1 MDYRVQLDIYKGPLD
16 LLLYLIQEN
25 EVDIYDIPIAIITDQ
40 YMRHLEIIRM
50 LDPNLA
56 GEFLVMAS
64 TLMEIKSRMLLPLPE
79 REEGEAEEGDP
90 RIELIRQL
98 MEYKK
103 YKEAAAML
111 AERRE
116 EQLERFGRG
125 TRGTLEGFDEE
136 QEELEVSE
144 VTIWDILSA
153 FDRVMRQTLRLQ
165 PATIVDRDVPVRRH
179 IEHILRMLRV
189 QGIITFL
196 TIFETCE
203 DRIEAIGK
211 LLALLEMARAR
222 VVGLAQTADGGEIRI
237 KLLSEDNV
245 PKLLRE
251 VSEKRVGPEEAGQAA
266 EEREATEEP
275 GELVTTEE
283 PEREALSDEP
293 AHTESADV
301 QQEVDESLEEI
312 RGVQV
317 HDVQLGDEDTPM
329 TENDESRSPNDDP
342 MTEPEGTAEPS

>member
-25 EVDIYDIPIAIITDQ
+25 EVEIHDIPIAIITDQ
-40 YMRHLEIIRM
+40 YLRHLEIIRM

-79 REEGEAEEGDP
+79 REEDEEEQGDP

-125 TRGTLEGFDEE
+125 ARGRFEGLGEE
-136 QEELEVSE
+136 QEELEVAE

-189 QGIITFL
+189 QGVITFL

-222 VVGLAQTADGGEIRI
+222 VVGLAQTVDGAEIRI
-237 KLLSEDNV
+237 KLLSEENV
-245 PKLLRE
+245 PKLLRG
-251 VSEKRVGPEEAGQAA
+251 VSERRVSPEEARQADEA
-266 EEREATEEP
+266 PEATDQPTEP
-275 GELVTTEE
+275 VTTGDPE
-283 PEREALSDEP
+283 PEAASTEP
-293 AHTESADV
+293 AHAESPDVEEEAD
-301 QQEVDESLEEI
+301 EDLEEI
-312 RGVQV
+312 RRVEV
-317 HDVQLGDEDTPM
+317 HDVQLGDEDTPT
-329 TENDESRSPNDDP
+329 TENDESRSPNDDS
-342 MTEPEGTAEPS
+342 MTEPE